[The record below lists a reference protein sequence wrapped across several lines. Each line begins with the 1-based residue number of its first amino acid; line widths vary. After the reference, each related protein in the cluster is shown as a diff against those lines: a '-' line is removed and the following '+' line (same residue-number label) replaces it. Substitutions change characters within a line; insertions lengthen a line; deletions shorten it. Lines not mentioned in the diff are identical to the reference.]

1 MTKQDIKNDLRTLA
15 GGAFFIGT
23 NKIIDYLGYS
33 QNSYK
38 DVKGKYLAGLPK
50 VGSKYYIDDVAARI
64 YAKRD

>member
-1 MTKQDIKNDLRTLA
+1 MTKQDIKKDLQSLA
-15 GGAFFIGT
+15 GGAFFINT
-23 NKIIDYLGYS
+23 QKIIAYLGYS

-38 DVKGKYLAGLPK
+38 EVRSQYLAGLPK